1 MWRSRWMHVEVG
13 IDVGRAGSKVLP
25 VNAPVLGGGRG
36 CHLPAYLGLP
46 LIKCAW
52 KEGRI
57 VLINDLID
65 LLKSLQLLV

>member
-1 MWRSRWMHVEVG
+1 MHVEVG